1 MEVGLKRWGYTN
13 GRSEN
18 VGSCAHGRSE
28 EVGDCANGR
37 FEEVGG

>member
-1 MEVGLKRWGYTN
+1 MAVGLKRWGYTN

-18 VGSCAHGRSE
+18 VRSCAHGRSK
-28 EVGDCANGR
+28 EVGDYANSR